1 MERSRANKNR
11 FKLRSTFRQTETKTS
26 APEEPTVMD
35 RFMSMGKTLGNS
47 KAKPYAKID
56 IASKYTF
63 KPVSE
68 EELEKKQGK
77 SAERKAEK
85 GTIRAYKKHLK
96 GKISDDEFVDKVE
109 DLKKLQEK
117 YPKK

>member
-11 FKLRSTFRQTETKTS
+11 FKLRSAFRQTETETT
-26 APEEPTVMD
+26 APEEPTTLD

-47 KAKPYAKID
+47 KVKPYAKID
-56 IASKYTF
+56 MASKYTF

-77 SAERKAEK
+77 SAERKVNRKRKKMGDEAFFNEVT
-85 GTIRAYKKHLK
+85 GTNTY
-96 GKISDDEFVDKVE
+96 STDK
-109 DLKKLQEK
+109 DK
-117 YPKK
+117 

>member
-11 FKLRSTFRQTETKTS
+11 FKLRSAFRQTETETTTPK
-26 APEEPTVMD
+26 EPTTLD

-47 KAKPYAKID
+47 KVKPYAKID
-56 IASKYTF
+56 MASKYTF

-77 SAERKAEK
+77 SAERKADK
-85 GTIRAYKKHLK
+85 GQKRAYKKHLK
-96 GKISDDEFVDKVE
+96 GKITDEEYFNKVVGLDE
-109 DLKKLQEK
+109 MKEK
-117 YPKK
+117 YSK

>member
-11 FKLRSTFRQTETKTS
+11 FKLRSAFRQTETTTPK
-26 APEEPTVMD
+26 EPTTLD

-47 KAKPYAKID
+47 KVEPYAKID

-68 EELEKKQGK
+68 GELEKKQAK
-77 SAERKAEK
+77 SAERKADK
-85 GTIRAYKKHLK
+85 GQKRAYKKHLK
-96 GKISDDEFVDKVE
+96 GKISDEEYLDKVVGLE
-109 DLKKLQEK
+109 QLKEK
-117 YPKK
+117 YPNK